1 MVKLQSIPVEEET
14 EPKSIDNIMDEVLGT
29 RSGYIKGLGYGPK
42 PSSSRSKANPVD
54 LEKSLK
60 KTQDELQQYKSTF
73 EKFQSQIQT
82 MTNAL
87 IAAGIQ
93 MPFPQFS
100 SIY

>member
-1 MVKLQSIPVEEET
+1 MVELQSILVEEGT
-14 EPKSIDNIMDEVLGT
+14 KLKSIEVLGT
-29 RSGYIKGLGYGPK
+29 RLGYIKGLGYRPK
-42 PSSSRSKANPVD
+42 PSSSRSKANIVD
-54 LEKSLK
+54 LEESLK